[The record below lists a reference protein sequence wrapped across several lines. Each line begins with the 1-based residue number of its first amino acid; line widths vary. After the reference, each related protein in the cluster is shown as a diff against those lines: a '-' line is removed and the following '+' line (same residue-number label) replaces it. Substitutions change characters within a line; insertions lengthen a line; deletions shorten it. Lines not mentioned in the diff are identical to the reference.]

1 LSRSAGAGS
10 LQRTSSGRIGLI
22 DELALKE
29 STIRSRTSLSLILAC
44 ALVGAA
50 VVVPA
55 RADTESELDSA
66 EQQLESARAEL
77 DRANQLWQEAEAELG
92 RSRDA
97 AEAARARIEVL
108 QTELGR
114 IRRELNERAASLFIA
129 GGNPQAIAL
138 LTSESVSDAVDRM
151 EFASAVAEGDSD
163 LANQVAVESQ
173 ELAWQQEQL
182 AEAISRQEA
191 AVEQI
196 EAQQSAIQD
205 ELARYAARVE
215 ELEDQLAAE
224 RAAAERAAAAAAD
237 ASGGG
242 TGGTGNGGS
251 PAPVTGTGWIQTCP
265 VNGPNSFID
274 SFGDPRSGGRSHAG
288 IDMISPKGTP
298 VVAVHSGTVHHTGSS
313 IGGLGIVIFHDGS
326 SDWTFYTHFSA
337 YGAYGEGAHVSAGTT
352 IGYVGNSGT
361 TVYHLHFEYHPGGGA
376 AINPYT
382 ALLGVC

>member
-1 LSRSAGAGS
+1 
-10 LQRTSSGRIGLI
+10 
-22 DELALKE
+22 
-29 STIRSRTSLSLILAC
+29 
-44 ALVGAA
+44 VGAA

-55 RADTESELDSA
+55 SADTEGELDSA
-66 EQQLESARAEL
+66 EQQLESARADL

-92 RSRDA
+92 RSQDA

-108 QTELGR
+108 RAELEK
-114 IRRELNERAASLFIA
+114 IRRELNERAAALFIA

-138 LTSESVSDAVDRM
+138 LTSQSVSDAVDRM

-191 AVEQI
+191 AVDAI
-196 EAQQSAIQD
+196 ESQQSAIED
-205 ELARYAARVE
+205 ELARFAARVD

-224 RAAAERAAAAAAD
+224 RAAAARAAAAAD
-237 ASGGG
+237 ASGNGG
-242 TGGTGNGGS
+242 SPGSGGNDGS
-251 PAPVTGTGWIQTCP
+251 PAPVTGSGWIQTCP

-288 IDMISPKGTP
+288 IDMISPQGTP
-298 VVAVHSGTVHHTGSS
+298 VVAVHSGTVHRTGSS
-313 IGGLGIVIFHDGS
+313 IGGLGVVVFHDGS
-326 SDWTFYTHFSA
+326 SDWTFYTHFSS
-337 YGAYGEGAHVSAGTT
+337 YGSYGEGAHVSAGST
-352 IGYVGNSGT
+352 IGYVGNTGT